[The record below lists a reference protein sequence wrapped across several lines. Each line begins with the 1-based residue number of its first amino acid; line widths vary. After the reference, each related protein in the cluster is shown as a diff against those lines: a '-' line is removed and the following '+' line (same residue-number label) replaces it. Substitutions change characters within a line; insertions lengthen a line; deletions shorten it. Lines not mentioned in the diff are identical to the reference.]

1 MNIYIMKNL
10 CEVKEP
16 KLKRRK
22 TFYDLFKKIRYVK
35 NKSNNQYWVI
45 GFYVQVS
52 LNLLCFYACNDN
64 YVLTYILSYCTLQ
77 FNIFFGE
84 TIVFKKLIVENII
97 IGFKKYFTSVL
108 M

>member
-1 MNIYIMKNL
+1 MKNL

-45 GFYVQVS
+45 DFTCIS
-52 LNLLCFYACNDN
+52 LNLLCFYACTM
-64 YVLTYILSYCTLQ
+64 YLLTYVSNKYVCYILLYFSIHQYFLGKYC
-77 FNIFFGE
+77 F
-84 TIVFKKLIVENII
+84 FKKLIVENII
-97 IGFKKYFTSVL
+97 IGFKKYFTAVL